1 MDAEAIKQLRLR
13 MLAKA
18 SVPKMPAQDSST
30 AGTCTAVAD
39 AGCDASA
46 AEADAGRDASAA
58 EAEAAAQ
65 KQLQEKFM
73 LGLWWKA
80 FKTRDLQRQRELAR
94 QQAPGDASGAGA
106 AAALPPASQSWTAA
120 QLTAASASQT
130 AELVKEA
137 GVSFVRG
144 ALEAADVRECLGEV
158 LERFAV
164 LQQRLRDLGSEDL
177 KTLELVCRNPG
188 RFDVP
193 FALGET
199 EHPSL
204 PPPARCLALRW
215 HPAWAGAVR
224 RLLGAAARCI
234 RAGFVIAEPGAAL
247 QGMHRDGKQ
256 LFAEAELTAGG
267 CALPCH
273 CVTVFVPLV
282 PLRGGE
288 GGNGPTQYF
297 PGSHHLPDSADPRV
311 TLSAGGGV
319 EFECDAGS
327 CILFDYRIHHRGLQ
341 NSSASRRPLLYF
353 TFGRPWFQDAT
364 NYSSTASIFDD

>member
-1 MDAEAIKQLRLR
+1 MDAEALKQLRLR

-18 SVPKMPAQDSST
+18 SVPAKDSST
-30 AGTCTAVAD
+30 VG
-39 AGCDASA
+39 A
-46 AEADAGRDASAA
+46 AEADVGRDAS
-58 EAEAAAQ
+58 AAQ

-94 QQAPGDASGAGA
+94 QQAPGDASGPGA
-106 AAALPPASQSWTAA
+106 AATLPPASQSWTAA

-144 ALEAADVRECLGEV
+144 ALEAVDVSECLGEV

-164 LQQRLRDLGSEDL
+164 LQQRLRDLGSEDI

-234 RAGFVIAEPGAAL
+234 RAGVVIAEPGAAL

-256 LFAEAELTAGG
+256 LFAAAELAAGG

-282 PLRGGE
+282 PLCGGE
-288 GGNGPTQYF
+288 GGNGPTQFF
-297 PGSHHLPDSADPRV
+297 PGTHHCPDSADPRV

-341 NSSASRRPLLYF
+341 NSSSDRRPLLYF
-353 TFGRPWFQDAT
+353 TFGRSWFQDAT